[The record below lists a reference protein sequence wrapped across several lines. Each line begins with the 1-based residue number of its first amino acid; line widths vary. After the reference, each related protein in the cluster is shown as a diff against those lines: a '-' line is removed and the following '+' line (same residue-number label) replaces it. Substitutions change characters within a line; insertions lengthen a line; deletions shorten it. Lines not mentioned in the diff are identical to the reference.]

1 MRDSLGLFFFS
12 VKQKTSFH
20 PLTQEKVPA
29 IAQEMYV
36 YVCRTWRALAFL
48 GKLQKD
54 GAEKYGFR
62 SRNCPPVVNESTDFE
77 NDMQLMIKNIS
88 FKRANNPFQ
97 TQLKNDIDN
106 IKSSNKIFVPAE
118 NRATFTNWRK
128 IITTNF

>member
-1 MRDSLGLFFFS
+1 
-12 VKQKTSFH
+12 
-20 PLTQEKVPA
+20 
-29 IAQEMYV
+29 MYV
-36 YVCRTWRALAFL
+36 YVCRTWTALAFL

-128 IITTNF
+128 IITKNF